1 MAKSIVN
8 KNGTKNAD
16 TIEIT
21 ASNLIIKA
29 GKGNDKITLTKGKKN
44 TVYGEAGNDT
54 VTVNGG
60 SSNLY
65 GGAGNDV
72 YVIGKNST
80 GTAKVKDFSVKK
92 GNTDS
97 VTITGGTVK
106 SIGVSGSDV
115 IVKGGKSA
123 ALTLQNAKNKT
134 FTVTD
139 TLGNY
144 TVSGSNVKLTLGK
157 NYKGTLTAAIRSMAA
172 PAPIRFTVMGVTTLS
187 VAGRA
192 MTPCT
197 AAWVRIRWLAGQA
210 RIPLCMPTGTAK
222 IRLQIIQQ
230 VRIR

>member
-157 NYKGTLTAAIRSMAA
+157 NYKGTLTAASFIT
-172 PAPIRFTVMGVTTLS
+172 TVD
-187 VAGRA
+187 
-192 MTPCT
+192 
-197 AAWVRIRWLAGQA
+197 
-210 RIPLCMPTGTAK
+210 AK
-222 IRLQIIQQ
+222 SNANGITIYDLWRLRRQYDL
-230 VRIR
+230 RLWG

>member
-1 MAKSIVN
+1 MAKKIVN
-8 KNGTKNAD
+8 KNGTKKAD

-21 ASNLIIKA
+21 ASNLTIKA
-29 GKGNDKITLTKGKKN
+29 GKGNDRITLTKGKNN
-44 TVYGEAGNDT
+44 TAYGEAGNDT
-54 VTVNGG
+54 ITVNGG

-97 VTITGGTVK
+97 VKITGGTVK
-106 SIGVSGSDV
+106 SIGVSGSNV

-157 NYKGTLTAAIRSMAA
+157 NYKGTLTAAS
-172 PAPIRFTVMGVTTLS
+172 LYDL
-187 VAGRA
+187 
-192 MTPCT
+192 
-197 AAWVRIRWLAGQA
+197 W
-210 RIPLCMPTGTAK
+210 
-222 IRLQIIQQ
+222 RLRRQYDL
-230 VRIR
+230 RLWG